1 MAGREGGG
9 GEGGGREGGG
19 ERGHGVKLKRNRTG
33 WEFVPA
39 TGCPGIRV
47 PDVQKF

>member
-1 MAGREGGG
+1 MAGREEEEEK
-9 GEGGGREGGG
+9 GEEGREGG